1 MATLLN
7 EKLRSDLVASQKIPI
22 HMDDYISFEDSSAY
36 RFEAIMRKLGNDQG
50 VNNTKV
56 EFMEMGVYPN
66 KLVCS
71 AIEPSGET
79 SIAVDYP
86 AYAHKDNLLLNTR
99 TGEIYIMNED
109 VGGTTNAGYIKVTKH
124 GGGAGILAAT
134 AVNDV
139 LLILP
144 EAHAE
149 GEPVPDGYSM
159 KPEFLST
166 YVMQSDMSCGP
177 YTDIAE
183 AQGEYGMKQIAINR
197 KLKWI
202 EWKQK
207 KALAFYFGAEQREI
221 VTAGGPRRHTM
232 RGLRNWYTT
241 NRIDYGAVTGGV
253 SLSSIGELMRKV
265 TMIGA
270 SSESKLCMAG
280 QNAMV
285 TASALPATAIR
296 TDLDTSKWGWS
307 IKSIV
312 TPFGTLGLMY
322 EPVFS
327 SENDLADVLCVI
339 DTKHTK
345 MLHLNGLKD
354 RIYLDVGDKRDIHNM
369 EDVISGTYGL
379 RVNHEKCG
387 AWGYGIV

>member
-1 MATLLN
+1 MATILN
-7 EKLRSDLVASQKIPI
+7 EKLRDDGILANKKPI
-22 HMDDYISFEDSSAY
+22 EMDDYISWEDQDAY
-36 RFEAIMRKLGNDQG
+36 RFEAIMRKLGNEESCGQ
-50 VNNTKV
+50 TKV
-56 EFMEMGVYPN
+56 EYMEVGAYPN
-66 KLVCS
+66 KMIGS
-71 AIEPSGET
+71 AIEAIGET
-79 SIAVDYP
+79 SIAVDHP
-86 AYAHKDNLLLNTR
+86 DYAHRDNLILNTR
-99 TGEIYIMNED
+99 TGEIYLMAED
-109 VGGTTNAGYIKVTKH
+109 IGGTTNAGHIKVTRH
-124 GGGAGILAAT
+124 SGSSGILAAT

-139 LLILP
+139 FLILP

-149 GEPVPDGYSM
+149 GEETPEGYSM
-159 KPEFLST
+159 KPEVLYT
-166 YVMQSDMSCGP
+166 YIQQSDISCGK

-183 AQGEYGMKQIAINR
+183 ATREYGMKQLAMNR
-197 KLKWI
+197 KSKWI

-207 KALAFYFGAEQREI
+207 KALAFYFGAEQREV
-221 VTAGGPRRHTM
+221 VTASGPRRHTM
-232 RGLRNWYTT
+232 RGLRNWFTT

-265 TMIGA
+265 TLIGA
-270 SSESKLCMAG
+270 ASESKLCMAG

-327 SENDLADVLCVI
+327 SENDLADVMCVI